1 MPSRYA
7 TTADTFGINVSV
19 LQVATMTRSM
29 SPGDRPLPASALA
42 PASKAMLVTVSSGPA
57 NRRLTMPT
65 RLRIHSSLVSTR
77 AARSSLVTTLP
88 GWYPPNDRTRAPGA
102 GGYGVAENGG
112 TEEVMRLPF
121 CLGGPIPPD
130 P

>member
-7 TTADTFGINVSV
+7 TTADTFGINASV

-42 PASKAMLVTVSSGPA
+42 PASKAMSVTVSSGPA

-65 RLRIHSSLVSTR
+65 RLRIHSSLVSTC

-88 GWYPPNDRTRAPGA
+88 G
-102 GGYGVAENGG
+102 
-112 TEEVMRLPF
+112 
-121 CLGGPIPPD
+121 
-130 P
+130 

>member
-1 MPSRYA
+1 MPSRCA
-7 TTADTFGINVSV
+7 TTAETFGISASV

-42 PASKAMLVTVSSGPA
+42 PASTAMSVTLSSGPA

-65 RLRIHSSLVSTR
+65 RLRIHSSFVSIL

-88 GWYPPNDRTRAPGA
+88 G
-102 GGYGVAENGG
+102 
-112 TEEVMRLPF
+112 
-121 CLGGPIPPD
+121 
-130 P
+130 